1 MTTGLTY
8 TEVQHHL
15 EKLKLT
21 QAQTVLDRL
30 SEEATKGE
38 WSYIAFLGKLLGEE
52 MAARQERRVSVRQ
65 RLALR

>member
-8 TEVQHHL
+8 TEVQHHM

-38 WSYIAFLGKLLGEE
+38 WRPSGWATRSTSSAY
-52 MAARQERRVSVRQ
+52 QS
-65 RLALR
+65 